1 VPDNEVLQDLIT
13 ERRLRSIWIIRLAL
27 SLILLLLGY
36 TLQAQ
41 TLIKGTVADSNGKAL
56 EGVAVTVVTIE
67 SSTTLAYAISAA
79 DGSFN
84 LALNPS
90 PDSVKIVA
98 RALSYGEQSFI
109 VTNKSQRIDFQLQP
123 QQITLKEVSVRASPI
138 TKSNDTISYHV
149 AAFSDKKDRA
159 IADVLRKLP
168 GIEVESSGRILYEG
182 KPIQKFYI
190 EGLDLLEG
198 KYNLASNNLPAS
210 AVTSV
215 QVLENHQ
222 PVRILDSLV
231 ASYSTSLN
239 LKLKNPVTVT
249 GAAEVGAGSGY
260 SPVLWRANLSPMLFT
275 PKQQMLASYQADNTG
290 YDVAAELKTLTIDE
304 LRDQAESNTSKQ
316 DLLRIREMSPPQF
329 SSNRYLFNNAHLASV
344 NYLLK
349 LRQDVQLRVNA
360 SYLNDY
366 QNQEGMTQSV
376 FYFPDDT
383 VRLTEKKHNSLF
395 FNSAQASFSLLKNT
409 KKNYIENILK
419 LSGFRDSQRGS
430 IDLAGRNIT
439 QHLHNPY
446 YAVSNKLEAIRPVGR
461 QLVSFSSAIAYS
473 SAPQRLQVSPG
484 QFTELLNNGAAYDEL
499 EQQINLAAFYAHH
512 AASITKGIRQWTIS
526 PKLGFQVQSQRLES
540 DLGKVQLRDE
550 TEPQSLFQNNLQ
562 WESRRYYGQLDVGYK
577 AKHWEM
583 TTKLPLSLRNFE
595 LQDKPLKR
603 GQDLNRVTFEPNLL
617 LRYDISPLWRAKAS
631 VRMTNQFGSIRQM
644 NYAYVLRDYRNLQL
658 NDTPLREGLSKDN
671 SLGLSYNNS
680 LKSLFASLNYSFST
694 AESNLTF
701 QNVLQENGALIVNA
715 LNHPSTALSHSV
727 GLQASKYLSSLGAT
741 LGAGTNLYLNQR
753 EQILNQRLAIVQNQ
767 QLAFNVRAS
776 ASVTEWLGF
785 DYRSVFSVLKNSIEA
800 GTRSSQVA
808 QQEHHTG
815 INIYPAERN
824 FVGLTAAYYRNNF
837 SQENPTSFFG
847 DLLYR
852 YSFERSGLDLE
863 VKWANIFNV
872 SAFTYS
878 YNDAFMFVQS
888 TYQLRPS
895 QLLLTLRF
903 TL

>member
-1 VPDNEVLQDLIT
+1 MRGI
-13 ERRLRSIWIIRLAL
+13 RRIKSAL
-27 SLILLLLGY
+27 SLTLFLLAY

-41 TLIKGTVADSNGKAL
+41 TRITGTVADSNGKAL
-56 EGVAVTVVTIE
+56 EGIAVTVVAIE

-79 DGSFN
+79 DGAFD
-84 LALNPS
+84 LALNPLA
-90 PDSVKIVA
+90 DSVKIVA

-109 VTNKSQRIDFQLQP
+109 VANKSQRVDFRLQP

-149 AAFSDKKDRA
+149 AAFVDKKDRA

-168 GIEVESSGRILYEG
+168 GIEVEHSGRILYEG

-198 KYNLASNNLPAS
+198 RYNLASKNLPAG

-231 ASYSTSLN
+231 TSYSTSLN
-239 LKLKNPVTVT
+239 LQLKNPVTTT

-260 SPVLWRANLSPMLFT
+260 SPLLWHAKVTPMLFT
-275 PKQQMLASYQADNTG
+275 QKQQMLASYQADNTG
-290 YDVAAELKTLTIDE
+290 YDAAADLKTLTIDE

-329 SSNRYLFNNAHLASV
+329 SSNRYLFNNVHLASI

-366 QNQEGMTQSV
+366 QIQEGMTQSV

-383 VRLTEKKHNSLF
+383 VRLTETKHNSLF

-409 KKNYIENILK
+409 KKNYFENVLK
-419 LSGFRDSQRGS
+419 LSGFRDTQRGS
-430 IDLAGRNIT
+430 IGTAGRNIT

-446 YAVSNKLEAIRPVGR
+446 YAVSNKMETIRPVGR

-473 SAPQRLQVSPG
+473 STPQRLQVSPG

-499 EQQINLAAFYAHH
+499 EQQINLTAFYAHH
-512 AASITKGIRQWTIS
+512 AASITKGIRRWTFS

-540 DLGKVQLRDE
+540 DLVKLQLRGE
-550 TEPQSLFQNNLQ
+550 MEPQSLFQNNLH

-583 TTKLPLSLRNFE
+583 TTKVPLSLRSFA
-595 LQDKPLKR
+595 LQDKPLER
-603 GQDLNRVTFEPNLL
+603 GQELNSVTLEPNLSF
-617 LRYDISPLWRAKAS
+617 RYNISPLWRARAS
-631 VRMTNQFGSIRQM
+631 VRLANQFGSIRQM
-644 NYAYVLRDYRNLQL
+644 NYTYVLKDYRNLQL
-658 NDTPLREGLSKDN
+658 NDTPLREGLSRDY
-671 SLGLSYNNS
+671 SLGLAYSNS
-680 LKSLFASLNYSFST
+680 LKSLFAHLNYSFNT
-694 AESNLTF
+694 TESNLTY
-701 QNVLQENGALIVNA
+701 QNALQESGALIVKA

-727 GLQASKYLSSLGAT
+727 GLRASKYLSSLGAT
-741 LGAGTNLYLNQR
+741 LGAGTNLYLSQR
-753 EQILNQRLAIVQNQ
+753 EQILNHRLAKVENQ
-767 QLAFNVRAS
+767 QLAFNLSAS

-785 DYRSVFSVLKNSIEA
+785 DYRSVFSILKNSIEA
-800 GTRSSQVA
+800 NARSSQVA

-824 FVGLTAAYYRNNF
+824 YIGLTAAYYRNNF
-837 SQENPTSFFG
+837 SQENPSSFFG

-852 YSFERSGLDLE
+852 YSFERKGLDLE

-872 SAFTYS
+872 SAYTYS

-895 QLLLTLRF
+895 QLLMSLRF